1 MTELGH
7 ISIFIALG
15 ASLLACVFGILKK
28 SEETNKSIL
37 TAAGATFFAF
47 LTLIWAFLQSDFSL
61 ALVVNHSHSLKP
73 VFYKFAGT
81 WGNHEGSMLLWCLIT
96 LMFGAVA
103 VWIMKPSTLKTQAL
117 GVQAGLSFLSLA
129 YLLFASSP
137 FTRIDPA
144 PFDGSG
150 LNPLLQDPALAFHP
164 PMLYLGYVGFSFVF
178 SLAAAGMMAN
188 EVGASWAKTVRP
200 WALFAWSCLTIGI
213 SLGGI
218 WAYYELGW
226 GGWWFWD
233 PVENASLMPWLVGAA
248 LVHSIIVTQ
257 KRGSMAS
264 WTVFLSALTFC
275 LSILGAFLVRSGVL
289 TSVHA
294 FALDPERGRLLLIG
308 LLLVSGFAFSLFA
321 WRGPGLKS
329 GSEFDP
335 VSREGALILNNLFLS
350 VAAATVLVG
359 TLYPLAI
366 EVVTG
371 EKISVGPP
379 YFDLTLTP
387 LMGLLFLAPPI
398 AQAMTWRISEI
409 SPILKNLIIAAA
421 IALAAG
427 AAAFVLL
434 SGKLWAVF
442 GVTVGVWLICG
453 TISDFVKRLGGGGLK
468 RVFKMSLGVW
478 GLTIAHIGL
487 GIFVVGA
494 VVETNGRIE
503 RTFAMTQGE
512 SVDLGDWTFTFNG
525 ATYEEGP
532 NYFADRGYITAEKG
546 SRKLEL
552 YPEKRMYPVSGT
564 PTTEVAIRKSLAG
577 DLYVALGDPIW
588 GEKNGWTVRVS
599 INPLIDFV
607 FGGVALIALGGFMAF
622 ANQRSR
628 SRSKSSSVDEKRMQ
642 GWSESGELAK

>member
-1 MTELGH
+1 MIELGH
-7 ISIFIALG
+7 VSLFLALI
-15 ASLLACVFGILKK
+15 ASLLAAVFGAWGKA
-28 SEETNKSIL
+28 SETNKSIL
-37 TAAGATFFAF
+37 FATGAAIFSFFTLIVAF
-47 LTLIWAFLQSDFSL
+47 LGSDFSVE
-61 ALVVNHSHSLKP
+61 LVVKHSHSLKP
-73 VFYKFAGT
+73 MFYKLAGT
-81 WGNHEGSMLLWCLIT
+81 WGNHEGSMLLWCLIM
-96 LMFGAVA
+96 LIYGAVA
-103 VWIMKPSTLKTQAL
+103 VGVMKPSDLKTKAL
-117 GVQAGLSFLSLA
+117 GVQGGMACLSLV

-137 FTRIDPA
+137 FTRLDPA
-144 PFDGSG
+144 PFDGGG

-164 PMLYLGYVGFSFVF
+164 PFLYMGYVGFSFVF
-178 SLAAAGMMAN
+178 SLAAAGLILN
-188 EVGASWAKTVRP
+188 KVGSEWAKRARP
-200 WALFAWSCLTIGI
+200 WALFAWSSLTIGI
-213 SLGGI
+213 SLGAI

-264 WTVFLSALTFC
+264 WTIFLSVIAFC

-308 LLLVSGFAFSLFA
+308 LMLVSGFAFCLFA

-359 TLYPLAI
+359 TLYPLAM

-371 EKISVGPP
+371 EKLSVGTP
-379 YFDLTLTP
+379 YFDLTLAP
-387 LMGLLFLAPPI
+387 LLGLLFMAPPFAVAMSWRVANITPI
-398 AQAMTWRISEI
+398 AKR
-409 SPILKNLIIAAA
+409 LIFAAA

-434 SGKLWAVF
+434 AGKLWAVF
-442 GVTVGVWLICG
+442 GVAVGVWLIAG
-453 TISDFVKRLGGGGLK
+453 TLTDFVRRLGGGGLK
-468 RVFKMSLGVW
+468 RMGKLSLSVW

-487 GIFVVGA
+487 GLFVIGA

-512 SVDLGDWTFTFNG
+512 VVEFGGWEFTFNG
-525 ATYEEGP
+525 VKNGEGP
-532 NYFADRGYITAEKG
+532 NYYADRAFISAVKG
-546 SRKLEL
+546 SRSTTLH
-552 YPEKRMYPVSGT
+552 PEKRYYPASGM
-564 PTTEVAIRKSLAG
+564 PTTEVAIRKSIVG
-577 DLYVALGDPIW
+577 DLYVALGDPIR
-588 GEKNGWTVRVS
+588 GEVDGWTIRASV
-599 INPLIDFV
+599 NPMIDFV
-607 FGGVALIALGGFMAF
+607 FGGVGLIALGGFFAF
-622 ANQRSR
+622 AGQRSTR
-628 SRSKSSSVDEKRMQ
+628 KEGSKGEAA
-642 GWSESGELAK
+642 SELIGVTTQ

>member
-1 MTELGH
+1 MIELGH
-7 ISIFIALG
+7 ISVFLAMAACLASAIFSVMG
-15 ASLLACVFGILKK
+15 K
-28 SEETNKSIL
+28 SQETNRAML
-37 TAAGATFFAF
+37 FAMGATTFAF
-47 LTLIWAFLQSDFSL
+47 FVLVRAFLGSDFSL
-61 ALVVNHSHSLKP
+61 ELVVNHSHSLKP

-96 LMFGAVA
+96 IAFGTVA
-103 VWIMKPSTLKTQAL
+103 VCVMRPSELKTKAI
-117 GVQAGLSFLSLA
+117 GVQGGLAFLPLV

-137 FTRIDPA
+137 FTRLETA

-164 PMLYLGYVGFSFVF
+164 PFLYLGYVGFSFVF
-178 SLAAAGMMAN
+178 SLAAAGLILN
-188 EVGASWAKTVRP
+188 EVGPEWAKRARP

-264 WTVFLSALTFC
+264 WTVFLSVLTFC

-321 WRGPGLKS
+321 WRGPGLKA

-335 VSREGALILNNLFLS
+335 ISREGALILNNLFFS

-359 TLYPLAI
+359 TLYPLAM

-371 EKISVGPP
+371 DKLSVGSP
-379 YFDLTLTP
+379 YFDLTLAP

-398 AQAMTWRISEI
+398 AQAMTWRAASL
-409 SPILKNLIIAAA
+409 SPVLKRLIVAG
-421 IALAAG
+421 ALAVAAG
-427 AAAFVLL
+427 VAGFILL
-434 SGKLWAVF
+434 AGKLWAVF
-442 GVTVGVWLICG
+442 GVAVGVWLIAG
-453 TISDFVKRLGGGGLK
+453 TITDLIKRLGEGGLSRLPK
-468 RVFKMSLGVW
+468 LSLSVW
-478 GLTIAHIGL
+478 GLTIAHVGL
-487 GIFVVGA
+487 GLFVIGA

-503 RTFAMTQGE
+503 RTFAMAQNE
-512 SVDLGDWTFTFNG
+512 VVELGNWSFAFNG
-525 ATYEEGP
+525 VEGVEGP
-532 NYFADRGYITAEKG
+532 NYYSDKASILATNGN
-546 SRKLEL
+546 RKTEL
-552 YPEKRMYPVSGT
+552 TPEKRYYPASGM
-564 PTTEVAIRKSLAG
+564 PTTEVAIRKSFAG
-577 DLYVALGDPIW
+577 DLYVALGDPIR
-588 GEKNGWTVRVS
+588 GEKTGWTIRIS
-599 INPLIDFV
+599 INPMIDFV
-607 FGGVALIALGGFMAF
+607 FGGVSLIAIGGFLAF
-622 ANQRSR
+622 AGQRR
-628 SRSKSSSVDEKRMQ
+628 KRASSTSTETVPAE
-642 GWSESGELAK
+642 